1 MRESIIPV
9 KLIRE
14 RTARPRRVRALW
26 ANLCPGSIVD
36 VENNRERE
44 RGRIAW
50 MRCRVHRQIDGQLWV
65 IPVAL

>member
-1 MRESIIPV
+1 MRESIVPV

-14 RTARPRRVRALW
+14 HTARPRRVRSLW
-26 ANLCPGSIVD
+26 VTFYPGSLVD

-44 RGRIAW
+44 RGFSEW

-65 IPVAL
+65 IPVAQ

>member
-1 MRESIIPV
+1 MLESIVPV

-14 RTARPRRVRALW
+14 QRARPRRVRALW
-26 ANLCPGSIVD
+26 TNLCPGSIVD

-44 RGRIAW
+44 RGFVEW
-50 MRCRVHRQIDGQLWV
+50 MRCRVHRHVDGELWV